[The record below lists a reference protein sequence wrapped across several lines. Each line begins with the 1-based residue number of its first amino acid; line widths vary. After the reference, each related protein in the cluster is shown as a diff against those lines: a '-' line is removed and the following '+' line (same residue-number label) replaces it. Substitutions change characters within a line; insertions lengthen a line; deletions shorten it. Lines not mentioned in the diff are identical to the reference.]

1 MNAYI
6 MLAVMNYL
14 MCSNSLWIYGSE
26 LNGESLEMEPLK
38 LNLYYLNSFIYVYVT
53 GYVACAYK

>member
-1 MNAYI
+1 
-6 MLAVMNYL
+6 MNYL